1 MTHPSNPIGR
11 VVEPVAKIASIA
23 VGWAILAFAVLLT
36 VEIVARKLF
45 ATSFK
50 GMDELGG
57 FILAITAA
65 VGASYAMAMRSHTR
79 VDVFLVRLPR
89 PLQRVLNTLA
99 LLALAG
105 FAGFA
110 AWRGWAVLDETLEFS
125 STAPNL
131 EIPLW
136 IPQAAWLAG
145 LGLFAAIALAY
156 ALHAAFLLVTG
167 RPGLD
172 ALYGPLSVDEE
183 LEGELEALK
192 ARAEE
197 DRR

>member
-11 VVEPVAKIASIA
+11 VVEPIARIASIV
-23 VGWAILAFAVLLT
+23 VGWAILAFAVALT

-125 STAPNL
+125 SSAPNL

-136 IPQAAWLAG
+136 IPQATWLVG

-156 ALHAAFLLVTG
+156 ALHATFLLVSG

-197 DRR
+197 ERR